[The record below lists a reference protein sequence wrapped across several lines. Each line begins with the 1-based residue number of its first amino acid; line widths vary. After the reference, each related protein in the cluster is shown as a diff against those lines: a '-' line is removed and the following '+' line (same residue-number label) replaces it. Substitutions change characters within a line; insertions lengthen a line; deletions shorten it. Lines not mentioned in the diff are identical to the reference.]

1 MNDIEQIKK
10 LKARYF
16 RALDAQDWELY
27 ASVFAPDVVVDTT
40 RAVGGRCVK
49 YIAPATAASATST
62 PKAMRVRF
70 DMECPF

>member
-27 ASVFAPDVVVDTT
+27 ASVLNRWSPM
-40 RAVGGRCVK
+40 
-49 YIAPATAASATST
+49 SAT
-62 PKAMRVRF
+62 
-70 DMECPF
+70 

>member
-1 MNDIEQIKK
+1 MDDIEEIKK

-40 RAVGGRCVK
+40 RGGGELVRG
-49 YIAPATAASATST
+49 ASHSSPMSANWASSSRSIR
-62 PKAMRVRF
+62 AI
-70 DMECPF
+70 CPRSN

>member
-1 MNDIEQIKK
+1 MGESTYVESSG
-10 LKARYF
+10 R
-16 RALDAQDWELY
+16 
-27 ASVFAPDVVVDTT
+27 VVVDTT